1 MLSHSRPWRP
11 APLPQPS
18 LCRKASATHG
28 AAGLNLGPFQGDGDA
43 VEEDEGQDD
52 IVEELVG
59 DDGLTQD
66 PEPGRGGQ
74 EARQVSVCPSPWPPL
89 QLEQP
94 QAQAAVGRTRV
105 PALARARRRR
115 RRPGLRG
122 CPGRRT
128 AAGRA
133 PACPA
138 RPPRASWSPPGAP
151 SPPPPPDAVPR
162 HQRLSGSGRA
172 GARRGHPPPGSLE
185 GGGPDSGP

>member
-133 PACPA
+133 PARPA

-151 SPPPPPDAVPR
+151 SPPP
-162 HQRLSGSGRA
+162 
-172 GARRGHPPPGSLE
+172 RRGPAWLGRNLSLLDRSTPGQLHSKP
-185 GGGPDSGP
+185 GPAHLFSGEKR

>member
-66 PEPGRGGQ
+66 PEPGQGGQ

-94 QAQAAVGRTRV
+94 QAQAAV

-133 PACPA
+133 PARPA

-151 SPPPPPDAVPR
+151 SPPP
-162 HQRLSGSGRA
+162 
-172 GARRGHPPPGSLE
+172 RRGPAWLGRNLSLLDRSTPGQLHSKP
-185 GGGPDSGP
+185 GPAHLFSGEKR